1 MFEELPVIPTVND
14 SIQFW
19 KFFESLKIQAAIYL
33 PFASA

>member
-19 KFFESLKIQAAIYL
+19 KFFESFVLQYVNLQII
-33 PFASA
+33 